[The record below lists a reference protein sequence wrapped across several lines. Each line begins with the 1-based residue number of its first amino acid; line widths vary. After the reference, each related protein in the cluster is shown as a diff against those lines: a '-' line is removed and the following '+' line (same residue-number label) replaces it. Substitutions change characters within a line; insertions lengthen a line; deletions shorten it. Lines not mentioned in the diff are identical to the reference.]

1 MSSVRTDFG
10 LIDAGQAAHGM
21 GAMSGERMER
31 AIKHTYVCG
40 TDEWF
45 AEEVC
50 VLCWAWGRPETR
62 QSSTCFLRV

>member
-1 MSSVRTDFG
+1 
-10 LIDAGQAAHGM
+10 M